1 MATQK
6 WHPLAAAM
14 AGIQGTTSPLVVQ
27 FNAAQIGSNHMAAAV
42 QDFSY
47 KLGRIEDLVQELDNL
62 RFSCPALASV
72 TVQRTRVQL
81 VFLGLEAELKFT
93 VWLEIGKHCKLH
105 RAQHDSDVVGRV
117 VECLCS
123 CYADK
128 TNRVVQALSTH
139 MGPCHVRHEYSFS
152 KQVT

>member
-14 AGIQGTTSPLVVQ
+14 AGIQGTTSPLIVQ
-27 FNAAQIGSNHMAAAV
+27 FDAARIDSNNMAATV

-47 KLGRIEDLVQELDNL
+47 KLGRIEDLVQELDTL

-72 TVQRTRVQL
+72 TVQRTCVQL

-93 VWLEIGKHCKLH
+93 VWLEIGKQLHCKLH
-105 RAQHDSDVVGRV
+105 
-117 VECLCS
+117 
-123 CYADK
+123 
-128 TNRVVQALSTH
+128 NQAVSTTRFVFCRLS
-139 MGPCHVRHEYSFS
+139 Y
-152 KQVT
+152 